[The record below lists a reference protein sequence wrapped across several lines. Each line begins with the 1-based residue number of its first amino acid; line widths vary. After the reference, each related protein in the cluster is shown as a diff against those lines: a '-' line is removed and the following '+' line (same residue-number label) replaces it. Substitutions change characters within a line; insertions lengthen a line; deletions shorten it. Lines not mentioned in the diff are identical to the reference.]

1 MPGFPSASS
10 SLVYALAC
18 AVLAAAITWAMAHFA
33 VLVDVPNAR
42 SSHMRPTPRGGGV
55 GILSAFAVGLAG
67 VHLLTGI
74 LNQPGL
80 AAFAVAAL
88 IMGLAGLVDDVRSM
102 KFTTKLAAQ
111 VVASAI
117 AMAGGLV
124 IRSVYV
130 PGMGPVEL
138 GVFGYA
144 LTLLWLIG
152 LTNAFNFMDGLDGL
166 AGGVAV
172 IAGAF
177 LCVLA
182 VLLDQPAVVVLSGLL
197 TAASAGFLVV
207 NFPPARIFMGDV
219 GSQFLG
225 FSFAALG
232 VLLADGDGTGTIILV
247 VPLLLFHFLF
257 DTVFT
262 AFRRWR
268 RGENLADAHRTHLY
282 QLLNQ
287 SGRSHRQVAGAQYL
301 MVIVQGLAGL
311 WFVGAEPAQR
321 WLIFLALLAIQG
333 AYAAVCL
340 RLYSVSNKSVTP

>member
-1 MPGFPSASS
+1 MPGFPPASG
-10 SLVYALAC
+10 LFYALAC
-18 AVLAAAITWAMAHFA
+18 AGIAAAITWAMAHFA

-42 SSHMRPTPRGGGV
+42 SSHKRPTPRGGGV
-55 GILSAFAVGLAG
+55 GILSAFAIGVAGL
-67 VHLLTGI
+67 HLLTE
-74 LNQPGL
+74 LLDQPGL

-111 VVASAI
+111 VVASVI

-124 IRSVYV
+124 IRRFHV
-130 PGMGPVEL
+130 PGLGPIEL
-138 GVFGYA
+138 GIFGYA

-177 LCVLA
+177 LCILA
-182 VLLDQPAVVVLSGLL
+182 ALLSHPIVFVLSGLL
-197 TAASAGFLVV
+197 AVASAGFLVF

-232 VLLADGDGTGTIILV
+232 VMLAVGDRSGTIIFI
-247 VPLLLFHFLF
+247 VPVLLFHFLF

-262 AFRRWR
+262 VFRRWR

-282 QLLNQ
+282 QLANQ
-287 SGRSHRQVAGAQYL
+287 CGLSHRQVAAIHYA
-301 MVIVQGLAGL
+301 MAVVQGLSAL
-311 WFVGAEPAQR
+311 WLACAAPDVR
-321 WLIFLALLAIQG
+321 WITLPGLIFLQAI
-333 AYAAVCL
+333 YAIIVL
-340 RLYSVSNKSVTP
+340 RLYQSRDKSVTR